1 MNNEHAHTVDSKA
14 SPQAEKVTF
23 GFWVYLMSDVVLF
36 AGLFATYAVLQG
48 ATFGGATIYDI
59 TNLPFVL
66 IETLLL
72 LTSSFTMGIAI
83 ILSGQHKKMLTLI
96 VLAVTLLLGLAFLG
110 MEVYEFN
117 HLIAEGN
124 GPDKSA
130 FLSAFFTLLGTHGL
144 HILFGSIWMLALMAH
159 IALKGFSDSTMRKLM
174 CLSLFWHFLDII
186 WIFIFTF
193 VYLIGAL
200 AL

>member
-1 MNNEHAHTVDSKA
+1 MTNSPAHTAD
-14 SPQAEKVTF
+14 KVTF
-23 GFWVYLMSDVVLF
+23 GFWIYLMSDVVLF

-48 ATFGGATIYDI
+48 ATFGGVTIYNI
-59 TNLPFVL
+59 PNLSFVFV
-66 IETLLL
+66 ETLLL
-72 LTSSFTMGIAI
+72 LTSSFTVGLA
-83 ILSGQHKKMLTLI
+83 LLAAQHQKKYLTLGLL
-96 VLAVTLLLGLAFLG
+96 VATLLLGLTFLG
-110 MEVYEFN
+110 MEVYEFS

-130 FLSAFFTLLGTHGL
+130 FLSAFFTLVGTHGL
-144 HILFGSIWMLALMAH
+144 HIFFGSLWMLVLMAH
-159 IALKGFSDSTMRKLM
+159 IALKGLSPATMRKIM
-174 CLSLFWHFLDII
+174 CLALFWHFLDII